1 MLRRFAF
8 VLLGL
13 ALALPMVSVAAEPPA
28 ILLAEVYRE
37 QVDVTKY
44 LASEKLDG
52 LRAPTETVEFDH
64 RAGRQVRSA
73 SDFKSHSS
81 LLYNMGMEA
90 ERTQSTSAHEG
101 AAPASDAAKPE
112 HPWPASIALVTA
124 VVLLIVVLAM
134 VSTFR

>member
-1 MLRRFAF
+1 
-8 VLLGL
+8 
-13 ALALPMVSVAAEPPA
+13 
-28 ILLAEVYRE
+28 
-37 QVDVTKY
+37 
-44 LASEKLDG
+44 
-52 LRAPTETVEFDH
+52 
-64 RAGRQVRSA
+64 
-73 SDFKSHSS
+73 
-81 LLYNMGMEA
+81 MGMEA